1 MAGKKPRFV
10 MTCELFRQLSA
21 SDMTV
26 AEKRKYS
33 RHLTDHVGSCLEC
46 NIWILDQYK
55 AADLSR
61 LKPKYREAIELVIAE
76 RERRIEEIKAQ
87 ASSMGPVE
95 TDLEDAAAPQ
105 ETETTEEPDAN
116 VA

>member
-1 MAGKKPRFV
+1 MAGKRPRFV

-21 SDMTV
+21 GDMTL
-26 AEKRKYS
+26 AEKKKYS
-33 RHLTDHVGSCLEC
+33 KHLTDHVGTCLEC

-55 AADLSR
+55 GADLSK

-76 RERRIEEIKAQ
+76 REQRIEEIKAE

-95 TDLEDAAAPQ
+95 TDLEDDVAQPEEQ
-105 ETETTEEPDAN
+105 TEEPDAN